1 MATLH
6 LRRLPALAAAA
17 AVVLAASA
25 CTQPATESPATP
37 ETTPETTPGTSPAT
51 DTTSPSP
58 TATSTRG
65 GQPDSTVQQ
74 ERLSVAAAMEAAQ
87 AALEQCQADG
97 LPFVSVAVVDRSG
110 TVQVLLR
117 GDNAAAHTAES
128 AERKAYTSA
137 VFGVTTAEAAGR
149 ISGDGPSIQ
158 DLPGTLFLAGGVPI
172 RVGDTVVAGIGVGGA
187 PDGARDEA
195 CADAG
200 AAAVAEGR

>member
-37 ETTPETTPGTSPAT
+37 ETTPETSPAT

-58 TATSTRG
+58 TATSTGG
-65 GQPDSTVQQ
+65 GQPDTTIQQ
-74 ERLSVAAAMEAAQ
+74 ERLSVAAATEAAQ
-87 AALEQCQADG
+87 AALEACQADG

-149 ISGDGPSIQ
+149 ISGDGPTIE
-158 DLPGTLFLAGGVPI
+158 DLPGTLFLAGGVPV
-172 RVGDTVVAGIGVGGA
+172 RVGDAVVAGIGVGGA

-195 CADAG
+195 CANAG
-200 AAAVAEGR
+200 AAAVAEGP

>member
-1 MATLH
+1 MAIRH
-6 LRRLPALAAAA
+6 FHRLPALAAAA

-25 CTQPATESPATP
+25 CTQPATEGQTTTG
-37 ETTPETTPGTSPAT
+37 TTPETTPAT

-65 GQPDSTVQQ
+65 GQQDTTVQQ
-74 ERLSVAAAMEAAQ
+74 ERLSIAAATRAAQ
-87 AALEQCQADG
+87 AALEQCQNDG

-110 TVQVLLR
+110 MVQVLLR
-117 GDNAAAHTAES
+117 GENAAAHTSDS

-137 VFGVTTAEAAGR
+137 AFGVPTSEAAER
-149 ISGDGPSIQ
+149 ISGEGPTIQ

-200 AAAVAEGR
+200 AAAVAEGP